1 MRFTGVRA
9 VARAT
14 LALVCGALAVATL
27 LIAPA
32 GFAEADAPESHEP
45 GLYLALGSPTQLM
58 RGSSRSDGGIAF
70 DPVGAPA
77 SRSYNALAAHLADGA
92 LYAIEDGSGDL
103 IRVLGDGTTRTVMRL
118 GAASV
123 VGAFADSA
131 HPDRMY
137 YVPRGS
143 KQLAWVDVATRER
156 GTIPMTGS
164 FIPVDFAWSQGYFWG
179 LRVVDRRAV
188 LTRLGLD
195 GRIEE
200 APVLGIDGTRFGGGS
215 FGGAWTYGNGNLG
228 FLANSGGA
236 VQLRLT
242 TVDPAKA
249 ELVGYADSPAS
260 NNLDAALIPAAPVHL
275 SVRFEASWGGPR
287 TPMELAPVVR
297 NDGATASS
305 GYQLE
310 FRPEGPDSRAV
321 ESPAE
326 CVRSEGRFLCSGGP
340 LRPGEERRHGFSL
353 SMVSAGAQYAPKWV
367 AAVQG
372 NESDPS
378 PVAAPESFPAFRP
391 TPVLIDTDVKAR
403 VVDVRREGRVTVDKP
418 VQVFVLVRNR
428 SASPLSGIR
437 VSIDSAPWKAQVID
451 EPLPPG
457 QLRTVRFDGRVDDLM
472 IGGIAEI
479 STTVTAEIDG
489 ARTRVQSK
497 PLHLSGQGVAP
508 NAGGLAGP
516 QPAPVGNID
525 PLDPP
530 PPFVVMPDD
539 RTGHGS
545 AAGSG
550 TAAGPGGPGNAA
562 GSAGSANGGSDGGT
576 ARAGGA
582 SASGAP
588 RRPAT
593 PGGSA
598 AAAGD
603 GDRGSDGAAI
613 EAGPTPGNAEDSSGA
628 GDGSRPAELSATGS
642 DAAIRGTAVWAAV
655 ILLLGGAWIVGAGRR
670 GSRRPRD

>member
-1 MRFTGVRA
+1 MRFKGVRA
-9 VARAT
+9 VARAV
-14 LALVCGALAVATL
+14 LALACGALIVATL
-27 LIAPA
+27 LVAPA
-32 GFAEADAPESHEP
+32 GSAEADSPESHEP

-58 RGSSRSDGGIAF
+58 RGSQRSDGGIAF
-70 DPVGAPA
+70 DPVGAPTG
-77 SRSYNALAAHLADGA
+77 RSYNALAAHLADGA
-92 LYAIEDGSGDL
+92 LYAIEDASGDL

-123 VGAFADSA
+123 VGAFADSE

-156 GTIPMTGS
+156 GRVSMTGS
-164 FIPVDFAWSQGYFWG
+164 FVPVDFAWSRGYFWG
-179 LRVVDRRAV
+179 LRIVDRRAV
-188 LTRLGLD
+188 LTRLALD
-195 GRIEE
+195 GRLQE
-200 APVLGIDGTRFGGGS
+200 APVPGVDGTRFGGGS

-236 VQLRLT
+236 VQLRLAT
-242 TVDPAKA
+242 EDPAKA

-310 FRPEGPDSRAV
+310 FGPEGPDSRAV
-321 ESPAE
+321 DSPAE
-326 CVRSEGRFLCSGGP
+326 CVRSAGRFLCAGGT

-367 AAVQG
+367 AVVQG

-378 PVAAPESFPAFRP
+378 PVAAPESFPALKP

-403 VVDVRREGRVTVDKP
+403 VVDARREGRVTVDKP

-437 VSIDSAPWKAQVID
+437 VSIDSAPWKPQVID

-457 QLRTVRFDGRVDDLM
+457 ELRTVRFDGRVDDLM

-497 PLHLSGQGVAP
+497 PLHLSGQGVLP

-516 QPAPVGNID
+516 QPDPVGNID

-530 PPFVVMPDD
+530 PPFVIMPDD
-539 RTGHGS
+539 RTGNGA

-550 TAAGPGGPGNAA
+550 TSAGTGTAA
-562 GSAGSANGGSDGGT
+562 GSTGSAKGGSGGGS
-576 ARAGGA
+576 AGAGGA
-582 SASGAP
+582 SAGGAP
-588 RRPAT
+588 PRTAA
-593 PGGSA
+593 PGT

-603 GDRGSDGAAI
+603 GDRGSDGTAI
-613 EAGPTPGNAEDSSGA
+613 EVGPATGAAEGASGTGN
-628 GDGSRPAELSATGS
+628 GSWPAELSATGS
-642 DAAIRGTAVWAAV
+642 DAPSRSTTVWAAV
-655 ILLLGGAWIVGAGRR
+655 ILLLGGAWVVGTARQGGRR
-670 GSRRPRD
+670 SRA